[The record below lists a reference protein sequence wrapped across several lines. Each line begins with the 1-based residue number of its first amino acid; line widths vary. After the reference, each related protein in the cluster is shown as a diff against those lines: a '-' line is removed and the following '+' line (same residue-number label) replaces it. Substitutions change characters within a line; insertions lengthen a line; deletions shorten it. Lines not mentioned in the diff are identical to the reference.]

1 MTPFAIQLTKG
12 FIPNE
17 LDEKDKKAF
26 KELENIGALEVVDG
40 LHKLKSLYRA
50 GELFINSE
58 GKGYLS
64 SMFKEQKDLL
74 IEPKDLKD
82 AKHGDFV
89 VVKRVIARR
98 GRASAKVVLVIKR
111 AVLTSIYIS
120 KKIDNEYKFVDIKTS
135 LEGNIYQDGVD
146 LKIYKPGTLF
156 KVDALTNKVTEV
168 IGHID
173 DPKVDEKISLYLYN
187 RYDEFP
193 EDALQEAK
201 EVPQEVKESE
211 LKGRVDLRDLP
222 FCTIDPVTAKDF
234 DDAIYWDEKENT
246 LYVAIADV
254 SHYVDYYSPID
265 KEAIKRGF
273 TTYLPHKAFPM
284 LPRVLSENICSLK
297 PNVDRLSFVAKIK
310 LDKETLQPLKEEFF
324 EAVIHSKRRFNYD
337 EIDSFLEG
345 EYEAKNENEDKIFK
359 WLKPLSKITKRLKE
373 KRLKKGFD
381 FRSEE
386 IKLTLDNNHLLKE
399 TVIETGTPSHSLIEE
414 CMLLANQAAAKRFE
428 GEGDAIFRV
437 HEAPEGTKFAK
448 LLEELTSIG
457 IYVESD
463 AEDVE
468 KTIRDI
474 QKEAKKLGL
483 EHEVDELIIKSMKQA
498 SYSSYNIGHFGLGFD
513 YYSHFTSPIRRYSD
527 LILHRLIKSQL
538 KNDTKEMEYLL
549 RNIEPLS
556 ARVSELEREST
567 KCEWD
572 FRDRK
577 FARWAKDNIDNE
589 YEAEIVEVDI
599 EDTNKGAK
607 AKLLNGARGAIVNLK
622 NYDSNLFDKISLKI
636 SDVDLEKP
644 NIQAVET
651 KKLENVQS

>member
-12 FIPNE
+12 FIPSE
-17 LDEKDKKAF
+17 LDDKDKNAY

-50 GELFINSE
+50 GELYINSE

-82 AKHGDFV
+82 AKDGDFV

-120 KKIDNEYKFVDIKTS
+120 KKVDNEYKFVDIKTS

-156 KVDALTNKVTEV
+156 KVDALTNRVTEV

-173 DPKVDEKISLYLYN
+173 DPKVDEKISLYLHN

-193 EDALQEAK
+193 QDALTQAQK
-201 EVPQEVKESE
+201 VPQEVKESE

-234 DDAIYWDEKENT
+234 DDAIYWDEKEHT

-345 EYEAKNENEDKIFK
+345 KYEAKNENEERIFK
-359 WLKPLSKITKRLKE
+359 WLKPLSEITKRLKA

-437 HEAPEGTKFAK
+437 HEAPEGTKLAK

-483 EHEVDELIIKSMKQA
+483 EHEVDELIIKSLKQA

-527 LILHRLIKSQL
+527 LILHRLIKAQL
-538 KNDTKEMEYLL
+538 RDDTKEKEYLL

-577 FARWAKDNIDNE
+577 FARWAKENIDNE
-589 YEAEIVEVDI
+589 YEAEIIEVDI

-622 NYDSNLFDKISLKI
+622 NYNSSLFDKILLKI

-644 NIQAVET
+644 NIQAIET
-651 KKLENVQS
+651 KKIENVQS